1 MRPALFLILG
11 LSSAG
16 CVGAQQPSLNGPVEA
31 YTFDAPT
38 RSLHAVIGFPG
49 SASFGP
55 ALRDSLQFASV
66 APRQNYAIGF
76 EGSECLLI
84 SGLGSS
90 PLLAR
95 ALAGVKAQPEAV
107 AWSADG
113 SLAVLYSRT
122 GNWLQTVSGLP
133 SAPAVGPLIDGS
145 KLGGVLLSAAAD
157 AQGKQIAAG
166 LGGET
171 GAIYYSSDGQT
182 FTSLKPVTEPI
193 AVSFSS
199 DGHTLYALDGSVPD
213 AFAVTVADHAYQT
226 IPLPGLANP
235 VAIQAVTDSQN
246 NQLLYIAAGSDRLLR
261 IIDFATQQIVTD
273 VQLGFQPTGVNP
285 FGSNSFV
292 VAARSQAA
300 SPLWLFTSTPTPAA
314 YFVPA
319 IQLRSPDHRAAATVG
334 GAR

>member
-1 MRPALFLILG
+1 MRSALFLTLG
-11 LSSAG
+11 LSAAG

-55 ALRDSLQFASV
+55 ALRDSLEFASA

-76 EGSECLLI
+76 EDGEGLLI

-90 PLLAR
+90 PLSVR
-95 ALAGVKAQPEAV
+95 ALSGVEAQPEAV
-107 AWSADG
+107 AWSGDG
-113 SLAVLYSRT
+113 SLAILYSRT

-133 SAPAVGPLIDGS
+133 SAPTVGPLVDGS
-145 KLGGVLLSAAAD
+145 MLGGVLTSVAAD
-157 AQGKQIAAG
+157 EQGKQIAAG
-166 LGGET
+166 VSGDT

-182 FTSLKPVTEPI
+182 FTSLKPLTEPV
-193 AVSFSS
+193 ALSFST
-199 DGHTLYALDGSVPD
+199 DGHTLYAVDGGVPD
-213 AFAVTVADHAYQT
+213 VIAVTVADHAYQT
-226 IPLPGLANP
+226 IPLTGLVNP
-235 VAIQAVTDSQN
+235 VAIQALTDSQN

-261 IIDFATQQIVTD
+261 IIDIATQQIVTD

-285 FGSNSFV
+285 FGNNSFV
-292 VAARSQAA
+292 VGARSQAM
-300 SPLWLFTSTPTPAA
+300 SPLWLFTSTPTPKP

-319 IQLRSPDHRAAATVG
+319 IQLRSPDHRAAATSG

>member
-1 MRPALFLILG
+1 MRPAIFLILG
-11 LSSAG
+11 ISAAG
-16 CVGAQQPSLNGPVEA
+16 CVRAQQPTLNGPVEA

-55 ALRDSLQFASV
+55 ALKDSLQFASV

-76 EGSECLLI
+76 EGRECLLI

-90 PLLAR
+90 PLSAR
-95 ALAGVKAQPEAV
+95 LLSGVEAQPDAV
-107 AWSADG
+107 AWSGDG

-133 SAPAVGPLIDGS
+133 SSPAVGPLVDGS
-145 KLGGVLLSAAAD
+145 KLGGVLVYVAAD
-157 AQGKQIAAG
+157 SQGKQIAAG
-166 LGGET
+166 LGGDT

-182 FTSLKPVTEPI
+182 FTSLKALTEPV
-193 AVSFSS
+193 ALSFST
-199 DGHTLYALDGSVPD
+199 DGHTLYAVDGSVPD
-213 AFAVTVADHAYQT
+213 VIAVTVADHAYQT
-226 IPLPGLANP
+226 IPLTGLANP

-246 NQLLYIAAGSDRLLR
+246 NQLLYVAAGSDRLLR
-261 IIDFATQQIVTD
+261 IINVATQQIVTD
-273 VQLGFQPTGVNP
+273 VQLGFQPTSVNP
-285 FGSNSFV
+285 FGNNSFV
-292 VAARSQAA
+292 VAARSLAM
-300 SPLWLFTSTPTPAA
+300 SPLWLFTSMPTPVA

-319 IQLRSPDHRAAATVG
+319 IQLRSPNHRTAATVG